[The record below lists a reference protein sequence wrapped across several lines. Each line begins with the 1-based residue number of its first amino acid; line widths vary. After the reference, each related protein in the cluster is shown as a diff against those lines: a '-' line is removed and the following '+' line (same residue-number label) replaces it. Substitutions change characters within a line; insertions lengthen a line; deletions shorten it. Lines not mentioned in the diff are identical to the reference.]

1 MAEFG
6 TSRGLHNGS
15 LTATTI
21 GAAPGGPFPVR
32 NAAPIVVPMARHGY
46 TLHYLISIITHSRQ
60 RSPSQ
65 HKE

>member
-6 TSRGLHNGS
+6 TSRALHNGS

-46 TLHYLISIITHSRQ
+46 TLHYSHFHHHAFAAEEPVAT
-60 RSPSQ
+60 
-65 HKE
+65 